1 MNFIMIYHFL
11 PERMKIEKVQKLVTN
26 LNDKKECCSHKEFK
40 ASIKSR
46 ISFEKSSKSD

>member
-1 MNFIMIYHFL
+1 MNFIMIYNFL

-26 LNDKKECCSHKEFK
+26 LKDKKACCSHKKFK

-46 ISFEKSSKSD
+46 ISFEKSSKND